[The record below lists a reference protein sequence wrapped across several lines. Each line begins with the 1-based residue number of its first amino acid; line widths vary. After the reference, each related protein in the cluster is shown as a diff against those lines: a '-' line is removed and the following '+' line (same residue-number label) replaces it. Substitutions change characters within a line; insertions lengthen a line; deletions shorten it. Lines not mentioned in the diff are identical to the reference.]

1 MELFIPSILAL
12 IIAAAIV
19 MFVLPRLSSVILG
32 SLALVFVIIAA
43 YQHYNFFY
51 TEYRESTWQVPL
63 LQYAPYLLLGGL
75 VLFLIFFSINFIGTG
90 TNAQAAAPLVAMNA
104 AVERVANQAPTV
116 AGVTNAVTNAANTA
130 LKAVGLGPTN
140 GRVAANNAAR
150 NIRFSQV

>member
-12 IIAAAIV
+12 VIAAVIV

-51 TEYRESTWQVPL
+51 TEYRQSTWQMPL
-63 LQYAPYLLLGGL
+63 VEYAPYLLLGGL
-75 VLFLIFFSINFIGTG
+75 VLFLIFFSINFIGTS

-104 AVERVANQAPTV
+104 AVNRVANQAPTV
-116 AGVTNAVTNAANTA
+116 AGVTNAVANAANTA
-130 LKAVGLGPTN
+130 LKAVGLG
-140 GRVAANNAAR
+140 ANNAAK

>member
-12 IIAAAIV
+12 VIAAVIV

-51 TEYRESTWQVPL
+51 TEYRQSTWQMPL
-63 LQYAPYLLLGGL
+63 VEYAPYLLLGGL
-75 VLFLIFFSINFIGTG
+75 VLFLIFFSINFVG
-90 TNAQAAAPLVAMNA
+90 TNTTAQAAAPLVAMNA
-104 AVERVANQAPTV
+104 AVNRVANQAPTV
-116 AGVTNAVTNAANTA
+116 AGVTNAVTNAANNA
-130 LKAVGLGPTN
+130 LKAVGLG
-140 GRVAANNAAR
+140 ANNAAK

>member
-32 SLALVFVIIAA
+32 SLALVFVIVAA

-51 TEYRESTWQVPL
+51 TEYRQSTWQLPL
-63 LQYAPYLLLGGL
+63 VEYAPYLLLGGL
-75 VLFLIFFSINFIGTG
+75 VLFLIFFSINFSGTS
-90 TNAQAAAPLVAMNA
+90 TTAQAAAPLVAMNA

-116 AGVTNAVTNAANTA
+116 AGVTNAVTNAANNA
-130 LKAVGLGPTN
+130 LKAVGLG
-140 GRVAANNAAR
+140 GNNAAK

>member
-32 SLALVFVIIAA
+32 SLALVFVIVAA

-51 TEYRESTWQVPL
+51 TEYRQSTWQLPL
-63 LQYAPYLLLGGL
+63 VEYAPYLLLGGL
-75 VLFLIFFSINFIGTG
+75 VLFLIFFSINFIGTS
-90 TNAQAAAPLVAMNA
+90 TTAQAAAPLVAMNA

-116 AGVTNAVTNAANTA
+116 AGVTNAVTTAANNA
-130 LKAVGLGPTN
+130 LKAVGLGGNT
-140 GRVAANNAAR
+140 AAK

>member
-12 IIAAAIV
+12 VIAAAIV

-32 SLALVFVIIAA
+32 SLALVLVIMAA

-51 TEYRESTWQVPL
+51 TEYRQSTWQMPL
-63 LQYAPYLLLGGL
+63 VEYAPYLLLGGL
-75 VLFLIFFSINFIGTG
+75 VLFLIFFSINFVGTN

-104 AVERVANQAPTV
+104 AVNRIANQAPTV
-116 AGVTNAVTNAANTA
+116 AGVTNAVTNAANNA
-130 LKAVGLGPTN
+130 LKAVGLG
-140 GRVAANNAAR
+140 ANNAAK